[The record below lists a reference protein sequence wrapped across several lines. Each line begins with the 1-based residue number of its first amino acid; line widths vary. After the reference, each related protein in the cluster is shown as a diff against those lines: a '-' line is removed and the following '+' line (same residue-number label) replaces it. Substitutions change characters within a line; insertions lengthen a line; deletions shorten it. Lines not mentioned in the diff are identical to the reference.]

1 MAETILLV
9 DDDAMLRETLALS
22 LRGSGFEVLTAAD
35 GLTAL
40 EEARRTRPNLVILD
54 LMLPELD
61 GLTVCRTL
69 RQTTDMPILMLTAR
83 TGELDKIV
91 GLESGADDY
100 LTKPFSVG
108 ELLARIRALLRRSGP
123 RPAGDDLK
131 SGDPSTGSGP
141 VLALNLVSRRASVG
155 AQELA
160 LSPKE
165 FSLLAELIRNRGAVL
180 TRDLLLTRACGAT
193 TTSGTAEPWMFMF
206 GGCARRSKP
215 TQPIPAA
222 SSPCAGS
229 GIASK
234 AEATFWRVL
243 RRGFKQRGIA
253 DGQTTASAA
262 TDWQRFDLH
271 HLPFFPIIMN
281 CFSPYIIIEWA
292 SQGVTSHDAC
302 RFSFSAGE

>member
-40 EEARRTRPNLVILD
+40 EEAQARAPNLVILD

-123 RPAGDDLK
+123 RPAGDELK

-141 VLALNLVSRRASVG
+141 VLVLNLVSRRASVG
-155 AQELA
+155 GQELS

-165 FSLLAELIRNRGAVL
+165 FSLLAELIRHRGAVL
-180 TRDLLLTRACGAT
+180 I
-193 TTSGTAEPWMFMF
+193 
-206 GGCARRSKP
+206 ARP
-215 TQPIPAA
+215 VVDA
-222 SSPCAGS
+222 
-229 GIASK
+229 
-234 AEATFWRVL
+234 RVGLRL
-243 RRGFKQRGIA
+243 RRGQPNRGCSCPLA
-253 DGQTTASAA
+253 AREDRGRPGQSPPHRHRAWDRLSLRGLR
-262 TDWQRFDLH
+262 QPFG
-271 HLPFFPIIMN
+271 LP
-281 CFSPYIIIEWA
+281 C
-292 SQGVTSHDAC
+292 V
-302 RFSFSAGE
+302 

>member
-9 DDDAMLRETLALS
+9 DDDAMLRETLALN

-40 EEARRTRPNLVILD
+40 AEAQARAPNLVILD

-69 RQTTDMPILMLTAR
+69 RQTADMPILMLTAR

-123 RPAGDDLK
+123 RPAGDELK
-131 SGDPSTGSGP
+131 PGDPLTGSGSI
-141 VLALNLVSRRASVG
+141 LALNLVSRRASLG
-155 AQELA
+155 GQELL

-165 FSLLAELIRNRGAVL
+165 FNLLAELLRNRGAVL
-180 TRDLLLTRACGAT
+180 SRDLLLTRVWGYDYVGDSRTVDVHVRWLREKIEAD
-193 TTSGTAEPWMFMF
+193 
-206 GGCARRSKP
+206 
-215 TQPIPAA
+215 PAN
-222 SSPCAGS
+222 PQR
-229 GIASK
+229 IV
-234 AEATFWRVL
+234 TV
-243 RRGFKQRGIA
+243 RGI
-253 DGQTTASAA
+253 GY
-262 TDWQRFDLH
+262 RFE
-271 HLPFFPIIMN
+271 N
-281 CFSPYIIIEWA
+281 
-292 SQGVTSHDAC
+292 
-302 RFSFSAGE
+302 

>member
-40 EEARRTRPNLVILD
+40 AEAQARAPNLVILD

-69 RQTTDMPILMLTAR
+69 RQTADMPILMLTAR

-123 RPAGDDLK
+123 RPAGDELR

-141 VLALNLVSRRASVG
+141 TLVLNLVSRRASLG
-155 AQELA
+155 GQELL

-165 FSLLAELIRNRGAVL
+165 FNLLAELIRHRGAVL
-180 TRDLLLTRACGAT
+180 SRDLLLTHVWGYDYVGDSRTVDVHIRWLREKIEIDPAN
-193 TTSGTAEPWMFMF
+193 P
-206 GGCARRSKP
+206 RRIV
-215 TQPIPAA
+215 T
-222 SSPCAGS
+222 
-229 GIASK
+229 
-234 AEATFWRVL
+234 V
-243 RRGFKQRGIA
+243 RGI
-253 DGQTTASAA
+253 GY
-262 TDWQRFDLH
+262 RF
-271 HLPFFPIIMN
+271 
-281 CFSPYIIIEWA
+281 E
-292 SQGVTSHDAC
+292 G
-302 RFSFSAGE
+302 